1 MDGNLTIRT
10 PFGSAQGLETVW
22 SLSKRSIYK
31 NAIAHSHKQQ
41 TCYLALFQHFML
53 GCFRQ
58 YWVSH
63 KCLMMPSKGIIVNIL
78 QQFYTRFLNFRGS
91 LPVALF
97 WNNASSRY
105 PSWSAMQNTT
115 TRCRDSFC
123 AIISSARRRVE
134 LCMKPI
140 SIKLPFIRLGPATAT
155 RPLRKMLRYHCAS
168 YKDYSHVLQNTKLY
182 YSQ

>member
-1 MDGNLTIRT
+1 MFDDAIKRNNCKHSTTI
-10 PFGSAQGLETVW
+10 FILLYHISE
-22 SLSKRSIYK
+22 
-31 NAIAHSHKQQ
+31 
-41 TCYLALFQHFML
+41 FQ
-53 GCFRQ
+53 
-58 YWVSH
+58 
-63 KCLMMPSKGIIVNIL
+63 
-78 QQFYTRFLNFRGS
+78 NFRGS

-97 WNNASSRY
+97 RNNASSRY

-140 SIKLPFIRLGPATAT
+140 SIKLPFIRVGPATAT

-168 YKDYSHVLQNTKLY
+168 YKVYSQVLQNTKIY